1 MKLWFNETALFHHL
15 DPLIWCNSQF
25 IIIILLFNGGA
36 TLTQWNV
43 DSKLCIHIA
52 ASVFTNLT
60 RNIILSHSL
69 YKNIWQ

>member
-15 DPLIWCNSQF
+15 DPLIWRNSQF

-36 TLTQWNV
+36 TLTQWNI
-43 DSKLCIHIA
+43 DSKLCIQIA

-60 RNIILSHSL
+60 WNNYIVSFFTQ
-69 YKNIWQ
+69 K